1 MSFNDRVLIR
11 QQIQLIVAQRLY
23 HTGVQGRLKQRLI
36 LRQSF
41 GFENFLHKR
50 ALCME
55 QYSDLN
61 TLEDRVMKVANAIM
75 LQHHGRII
83 I

>member
-1 MSFNDRVLIR
+1 
-11 QQIQLIVAQRLY
+11 
-23 HTGVQGRLKQRLI
+23 
-36 LRQSF
+36 
-41 GFENFLHKR
+41 
-50 ALCME
+50 ME